1 MRAAP
6 AILLTLALAACDGS
20 QPLVQRRTREPGPFP
35 AADRPVA
42 TIVSSRWSTE
52 EARDRVDE
60 AGRVMELADIRPGQ
74 TVADIGAGEGYYT
87 VRLAGR
93 VGPKGRVVGQ
103 DIVSAV
109 RDRLA
114 ERVARERLQNVS
126 VRLGEPADPKLP
138 AASFDRV
145 MMVLNQIVM
154 SVPSFFTGILFT
166 YVFGLILKFFTPTD
180 FVSYT
185 EDPSAFWGFLVFPAL
200 SIALPKAA
208 MVIKL
213 LRGSMVREMSEDYVR
228 TAYSRGNSRWQV
240 LKGHVMRNAMVPV
253 VTFLAF
259 TLVDIIAGSII
270 IEQVFNIPG
279 MGRLLMTS
287 INGRDLPVVQT
298 IIMIISL
305 VVITVNYI
313 ADISYKYIDPRI
325 RFR

>member
-1 MRAAP
+1 MRYILKKIGIFVLTIFAISILVFLAFQIIPGDPTTRMLGTQATPEKIAALR
-6 AILLTLALAACDGS
+6 AQLGL
-20 QPLVQRRTREPGPFP
+20 
-35 AADRPVA
+35 DRPVLVRYFDWLGNFLRGNYGESYSYNMPVHELLSGKLRITA
-42 TIVSSRWSTE
+42 SLTLLSFLMVLLISFPLGILL
-52 EARDRVDE
+52 ARF
-60 AGRVMELADIRPGQ
+60 AH
-74 TVADIGAGEGYYT
+74 
-87 VRLAGR
+87 
-93 VGPKGRVVGQ
+93 
-103 DIVSAV
+103 SW
-109 RDRLA
+109 
-114 ERVARERLQNVS
+114 
-126 VRLGEPADPKLP
+126 
-138 AASFDRV
+138 FDRV

-154 SVPSFFTGILFT
+154 SIPSFFTGIVFT
-166 YVFGLILKFFTPTD
+166 YVFGLILKFFTPTN
-180 FVSYT
+180 FVEYA
-185 EDPSAFWGFLVFPAL
+185 DDHAGFWAYLVFPAL

-213 LRGSMVREMSEDYVR
+213 LRGSMVRELSEDYVR

-253 VTFLAF
+253 VTFLAV

>member
-1 MRAAP
+1 MRYILKKIGIFVLTIFAISILVFLAFQIIPGDPTTRMLGTQATPEKIAALR
-6 AILLTLALAACDGS
+6 AQLGL
-20 QPLVQRRTREPGPFP
+20 
-35 AADRPVA
+35 DRPVLVRYFDWLGNFLRGNYGESYSYNMPVHELLSGKLRITA
-42 TIVSSRWSTE
+42 SLTLLSFLMVLLISFPLGILL
-52 EARDRVDE
+52 ARF
-60 AGRVMELADIRPGQ
+60 AH
-74 TVADIGAGEGYYT
+74 
-87 VRLAGR
+87 
-93 VGPKGRVVGQ
+93 
-103 DIVSAV
+103 SW
-109 RDRLA
+109 
-114 ERVARERLQNVS
+114 
-126 VRLGEPADPKLP
+126 
-138 AASFDRV
+138 FDRV

-154 SVPSFFTGILFT
+154 SIPSFFTGILFT
-166 YVFGLILKFFTPTD
+166 YVFGLILKFFTPTN
-180 FVSYT
+180 FVEYA
-185 EDPSAFWGFLVFPAL
+185 DDHAGFWAYLVFPAL

-213 LRGSMVREMSEDYVR
+213 LRGSMVRELSEDYVR

-253 VTFLAF
+253 VTFLAV

-298 IIMIISL
+298 IIMIIAL

>member
-1 MRAAP
+1 MRYILKKIGIFVLTIFAISILVFLAFQIIPGDPTTRMLGTQATPEKIAALR
-6 AILLTLALAACDGS
+6 AQLGL
-20 QPLVQRRTREPGPFP
+20 
-35 AADRPVA
+35 DRPVLVRYFDWLGNFLRGNYGESYSYNMPVHELLSGKVRITA
-42 TIVSSRWSTE
+42 SLTLLSFLMVLLISFPLGILL
-52 EARDRVDE
+52 ARF
-60 AGRVMELADIRPGQ
+60 AH
-74 TVADIGAGEGYYT
+74 
-87 VRLAGR
+87 
-93 VGPKGRVVGQ
+93 
-103 DIVSAV
+103 SW
-109 RDRLA
+109 
-114 ERVARERLQNVS
+114 
-126 VRLGEPADPKLP
+126 
-138 AASFDRV
+138 FDRV

-154 SVPSFFTGILFT
+154 SIPSFFTGIVFT
-166 YVFGLILKFFTPTD
+166 YVFGLILKFFTPTN
-180 FVSYT
+180 FVEYA
-185 EDPSAFWGFLVFPAL
+185 DDHAGFWVYLVFPAL

-213 LRGSMVREMSEDYVR
+213 LRGSMVRELSEDYVR

-253 VTFLAF
+253 VTFLAV

-298 IIMIISL
+298 IIMIIAL

>member
-1 MRAAP
+1 MRYILKKIGIFVLTIFAISILVFLAFQIIPGDPTTRMLGTQATPEKIAALR
-6 AILLTLALAACDGS
+6 AQLGL
-20 QPLVQRRTREPGPFP
+20 
-35 AADRPVA
+35 DRPVLVRYFDWLGNFLRGNYGESYSYNMPVHELLSGKVRITA
-42 TIVSSRWSTE
+42 SLTLLSFLMVLLISFPLGILL
-52 EARDRVDE
+52 ARF
-60 AGRVMELADIRPGQ
+60 AH
-74 TVADIGAGEGYYT
+74 
-87 VRLAGR
+87 
-93 VGPKGRVVGQ
+93 
-103 DIVSAV
+103 SW
-109 RDRLA
+109 
-114 ERVARERLQNVS
+114 
-126 VRLGEPADPKLP
+126 
-138 AASFDRV
+138 FDRV

-166 YVFGLILKFFTPTD
+166 YVFGLILKFFTPTN
-180 FVSYT
+180 FVEYA
-185 EDPSAFWGFLVFPAL
+185 DDHAGFWAYLVFPAL

-213 LRGSMVREMSEDYVR
+213 LRGSMVRELSEDYVR

-253 VTFLAF
+253 VTFLAV

-298 IIMIISL
+298 IIMVIAL

>member
-1 MRAAP
+1 MRYILKKIGIFVLTIFAISILVFLAFQIIPGDPTTRMLGTQATPEKIAALR
-6 AILLTLALAACDGS
+6 AQLGL
-20 QPLVQRRTREPGPFP
+20 
-35 AADRPVA
+35 DRPVLVRYFDWLGNFLRGNYGESYSYNMPVHELLSGKLRITA
-42 TIVSSRWSTE
+42 SLTLLSFLMVLLISFPLGILL
-52 EARDRVDE
+52 ARF
-60 AGRVMELADIRPGQ
+60 AH
-74 TVADIGAGEGYYT
+74 
-87 VRLAGR
+87 
-93 VGPKGRVVGQ
+93 
-103 DIVSAV
+103 SW
-109 RDRLA
+109 
-114 ERVARERLQNVS
+114 
-126 VRLGEPADPKLP
+126 
-138 AASFDRV
+138 FDRV

-154 SVPSFFTGILFT
+154 SIPSFFTGIVFT
-166 YVFGLILKFFTPTD
+166 YVFGLILKFFTPTN
-180 FVSYT
+180 FVEYA
-185 EDPSAFWGFLVFPAL
+185 DDHAGFWAYLVFPAL

-213 LRGSMVREMSEDYVR
+213 LRGSMVRELSEDYVR

-253 VTFLAF
+253 VTFLAV

-298 IIMIISL
+298 IIMIIAL

>member
-1 MRAAP
+1 MRYILKKIGIFVLTIFAISILVFLAFQIIPGDPTTRMLGTQATPEKIAALR
-6 AILLTLALAACDGS
+6 AQLGL
-20 QPLVQRRTREPGPFP
+20 
-35 AADRPVA
+35 DRPVLVRYFDWLGNFLRGNYGESYSYNMPVHELLSGKLRITA
-42 TIVSSRWSTE
+42 SLTLLSFLMVLLISFPLGILL
-52 EARDRVDE
+52 ARF
-60 AGRVMELADIRPGQ
+60 AH
-74 TVADIGAGEGYYT
+74 
-87 VRLAGR
+87 
-93 VGPKGRVVGQ
+93 
-103 DIVSAV
+103 SW
-109 RDRLA
+109 
-114 ERVARERLQNVS
+114 
-126 VRLGEPADPKLP
+126 
-138 AASFDRV
+138 FDRV

-154 SVPSFFTGILFT
+154 SIPSFFTGIVFT
-166 YVFGLILKFFTPTD
+166 YVFGLILKFFTPTN
-180 FVSYT
+180 FVEYA
-185 EDPSAFWGFLVFPAL
+185 DNHAGFWAYLVFPAL

-213 LRGSMVREMSEDYVR
+213 LRGSMVRELSEDYVR

-253 VTFLAF
+253 VTFLAV

-298 IIMIISL
+298 IIMIIAL

>member
-1 MRAAP
+1 MRYILKKIGIFVLTIFAISILVFLAFQIIPGDPTTRMLGTQATPEKIAALR
-6 AILLTLALAACDGS
+6 AQLGL
-20 QPLVQRRTREPGPFP
+20 
-35 AADRPVA
+35 DRPVLVRYFDWLGNFLRGNYGESYSYNMPVHELLSGKLRITA
-42 TIVSSRWSTE
+42 SLTLLSFLMVLLISFPLGILL
-52 EARDRVDE
+52 ARF
-60 AGRVMELADIRPGQ
+60 AH
-74 TVADIGAGEGYYT
+74 
-87 VRLAGR
+87 
-93 VGPKGRVVGQ
+93 
-103 DIVSAV
+103 SW
-109 RDRLA
+109 
-114 ERVARERLQNVS
+114 
-126 VRLGEPADPKLP
+126 
-138 AASFDRV
+138 FDRV

-154 SVPSFFTGILFT
+154 SIPSFFTGILFT
-166 YVFGLILKFFTPTD
+166 YVFGLILKFFTPTN
-180 FVSYT
+180 FVEYA
-185 EDPSAFWGFLVFPAL
+185 DDHAGFWAYLVFPAL

-213 LRGSMVREMSEDYVR
+213 LRGSMVRELSEDYVR

-253 VTFLAF
+253 VTFLAV

-298 IIMIISL
+298 IIMIIAL

-313 ADISYKYIDPRI
+313 ADISYKYIDPCI